1 MATKT
6 ADTPATLRASA
17 ERLDRNAVQSQIALA
32 LQKHDDLMA
41 SWLREHQEDLARGA
55 AALRAQAVLIEYAE
69 QRLATEPA
77 GSLKLYA
84 LGMNDTLGD
93 VLLIAQAELEKT
105 DVERTS

>member
-17 ERLDRNAVQSQIALA
+17 ERLDRNAVQSRIALA
-32 LQKHDDLMA
+32 MQEDDDLMA
-41 SWLREHQEDLARGA
+41 GWLREHQEDLARGA
-55 AALRAQAVLIEYAE
+55 AALRAQAALVEYAE
-69 QRLATEPA
+69 QRLASKPS

-93 VLLIAQAELEKT
+93 VLLIAQAELETT
-105 DVERTS
+105 DPEGTS